1 MIPALTQRAKRI
13 QPSLFSLDHVTAE
26 AIAFLR
32 KHEPPEGYFLGFSG
46 GKDSIVTEHLCR
58 MAGVQFTAYYSATGI
73 DAPEVVR
80 FIRKHYPQV
89 LWLHPA
95 ISFWEGIRKKSP
107 PLRMMRWCCDTLKK
121 DPSKHI
127 PLKKRVMGIRAEESA
142 SRAARGRISKIGN
155 INQIKPI
162 FHWQEWHV
170 WEFLDVH
177 QLPYPCLYD
186 EGFNRIGCVICPY
199 FMHKNQSQVMRHA
212 MRWPQYYKLFEKTV
226 ADWHNNYSEKKDRF
240 NEESPA
246 EYLEAYYRGF
256 ENGPDTEASPEP
268 NALMEYGADQPAPPN
283 PLMDSCGDQAA

>member
-1 MIPALTQRAKRI
+1 MIPALTQRAGWL

-127 PLKKRVMGIRAEESA
+127 PLKNRIMGIRAEESA
-142 SRAARGRISKIGN
+142 KRAAKPRIDTFNG
-155 INQIKPI
+155 QTLYKPI
-162 FHWQEWHV
+162 FRWVEWHV

-212 MRWPQYYKLFEKTV
+212 LRWPKYYKVFEKAV
-226 ADWHNNYSEKKDRF
+226 ADWFANYRTAPRPQQQET
-240 NEESPA
+240 PA

-256 ENGPDTEASPEP
+256 EGDTEAAPEP